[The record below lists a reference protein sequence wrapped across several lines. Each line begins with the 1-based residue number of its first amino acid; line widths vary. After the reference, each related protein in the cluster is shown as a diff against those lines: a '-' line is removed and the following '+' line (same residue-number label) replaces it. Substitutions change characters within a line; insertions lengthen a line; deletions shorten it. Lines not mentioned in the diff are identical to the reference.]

1 MVIDHM
7 LPTTTREPK
16 NHFQNRSYLTRL
28 RIIIMAMMMEFLFST
43 LELCLGR
50 INICYIG

>member
-7 LPTTTREPK
+7 LPTTTPEPK
-16 NHFQNRSYLTRL
+16 NHFQNKSYLTRL
-28 RIIIMAMMMEFLFST
+28 RIVIMVMMMEFLFSI
-43 LELCLGR
+43 LELRLGR